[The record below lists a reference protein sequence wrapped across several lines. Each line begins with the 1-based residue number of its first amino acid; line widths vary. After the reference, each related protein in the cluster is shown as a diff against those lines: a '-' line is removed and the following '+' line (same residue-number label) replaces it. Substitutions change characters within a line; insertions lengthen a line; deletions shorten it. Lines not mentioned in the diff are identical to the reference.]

1 MTERPDD
8 QLTELAR
15 ACRILEMEG
24 HGDFTLGHA
33 ALRDPG
39 GRGIWMK
46 RNAHGLGEIRGPDDF
61 VLVSWTGEKLA
72 GEGGRHSEWPIHS
85 EIMRARADVAVTF
98 HTHPT
103 HACVVSGAKA
113 KLVPYTLS
121 ADYFLDVPRHDAEV
135 ALIRLVS
142 EGEDLA
148 RALGPH
154 KAMFL
159 ANHGVVF
166 CGASVAEATCMGVF
180 LEQACRAHLLGAAAG
195 IETPGLSR
203 AIRDKRHSEI
213 MSPSHIEQTF
223 AYLGRKL
230 EKVAGSNV
238 LYR

>member
-1 MTERPDD
+1 MIERPDD

-39 GRGIWMK
+39 GHGIWMK

-61 VLVSWTGEKLA
+61 VLVSWTGAKLS
-72 GEGGRHSEWPIHS
+72 GEGGCHSEWPIHT
-85 EIMRARADVAVTF
+85 EIMRNRADVLVTF

-103 HACVVSGAKA
+103 HACVVSGAKT
-113 KLVPYTLS
+113 KLIPYTLS

-142 EGEDLA
+142 EGQDLA
-148 RALGPH
+148 QALGPH

-166 CGASVAEATCMGVF
+166 CGASVPEATCMGVF

-195 IETPGLSR
+195 IEMPDLSR

-230 EKVAGSNV
+230 ERLAGSNA